1 MNNQWLIDEENARAK
16 AEVQKTITEFLVT
29 AKMLRVG
36 VMPQTVLLGCTDST
50 YFRIKRGGSAPSAQV
65 YESARRGVEIMRIAR
80 DRGIL
85 PASSLSLDVQQTVV
99 GNLSSIASES

>member
-1 MNNQWLIDEENARAK
+1 MDNQWLIDEENARAK
-16 AEVQKTITEFLVT
+16 AEVQKTITEFLVM

-36 VMPQTVLLGCTDST
+36 VLPQTVLLGCTDST

-65 YESARRGVEIMRIAR
+65 YESARRGLEVMRVAKE
-80 DRGIL
+80 RGIL

>member
-1 MNNQWLIDEENARAK
+1 MDTQRLINYEQIRAN

-65 YESARRGVEIMRIAR
+65 YESARRGLEVMRVAKE
-80 DRGIL
+80 RGIL

-99 GNLSSIASES
+99 GNLSRIAPES